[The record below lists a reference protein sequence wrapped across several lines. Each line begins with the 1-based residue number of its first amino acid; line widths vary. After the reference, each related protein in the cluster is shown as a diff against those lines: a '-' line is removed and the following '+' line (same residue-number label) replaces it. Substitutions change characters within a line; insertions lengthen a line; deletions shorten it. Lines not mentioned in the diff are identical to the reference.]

1 VDAGQTETALLQGNL
16 AVGNTKGKTAFVCG
30 RRTKMSRYLD
40 APLPEVSTDAPDIA
54 TTMRTNPRVK
64 VILCSTGAAMLGLV
78 VIALIVSNVF

>member
-1 VDAGQTETALLQGNL
+1 
-16 AVGNTKGKTAFVCG
+16 
-30 RRTKMSRYLD
+30 MSRYLD

>member
-1 VDAGQTETALLQGNL
+1 
-16 AVGNTKGKTAFVCG
+16 
-30 RRTKMSRYLD
+30 MSRYLG

-78 VIALIVSNVF
+78 VKMLENATLSCCLRRRPLKAAVANPLIPL